1 MNLEPEVA
9 DNLLRCQHNPVPHA
23 PPPLPPPLPAAQL
36 LSLCGAQKGSC
47 LCPAVYTLTA
57 TNGSLS
63 FPAGQGRT
71 RLYVGGK
78 PLIVTGDLMIGL
90 PVPEEELSE
99 FLPEQR
105 ASLKEYARL
114 VAELKKVS
122 WHFRQVRG
130 YSLLLS
136 VAESQPT
143 QVLLCQ

>member
-1 MNLEPEVA
+1 M
-9 DNLLRCQHNPVPHA
+9 HA
-23 PPPLPPPLPAAQL
+23 
-36 LSLCGAQKGSC
+36 
-47 LCPAVYTLTA
+47 LTA
-57 TNGSLS
+57 ASDSLS

-114 VAELKKVS
+114 VAELKKVRL
-122 WHFRQVRG
+122 HFR
-130 YSLLLS
+130 
-136 VAESQPT
+136 
-143 QVLLCQ
+143 

>member
-1 MNLEPEVA
+1 
-9 DNLLRCQHNPVPHA
+9 
-23 PPPLPPPLPAAQL
+23 
-36 LSLCGAQKGSC
+36 
-47 LCPAVYTLTA
+47 
-57 TNGSLS
+57 
-63 FPAGQGRT
+63 
-71 RLYVGGK
+71 
-78 PLIVTGDLMIGL
+78 MIGL